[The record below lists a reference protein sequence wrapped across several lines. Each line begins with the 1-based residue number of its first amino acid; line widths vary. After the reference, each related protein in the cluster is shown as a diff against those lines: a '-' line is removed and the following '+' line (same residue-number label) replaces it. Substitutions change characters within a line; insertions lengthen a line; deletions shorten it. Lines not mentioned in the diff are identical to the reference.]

1 MLLTSSMHAGYVDN
15 ASCQWYTSLDLHV
28 KSQIVYLVNLW
39 TFTLW
44 AQKHALCLLGC
55 AKFCNEYY
63 VFDLVTLV
71 LTACAALEILI
82 SLMSDL
88 VWEAG

>member
-1 MLLTSSMHAGYVDN
+1 M
-15 ASCQWYTSLDLHV
+15 
-28 KSQIVYLVNLW
+28 
-39 TFTLW
+39 
-44 AQKHALCLLGC
+44 QKHALCLLGC

-71 LTACAALEILI
+71 LATCVALEILI